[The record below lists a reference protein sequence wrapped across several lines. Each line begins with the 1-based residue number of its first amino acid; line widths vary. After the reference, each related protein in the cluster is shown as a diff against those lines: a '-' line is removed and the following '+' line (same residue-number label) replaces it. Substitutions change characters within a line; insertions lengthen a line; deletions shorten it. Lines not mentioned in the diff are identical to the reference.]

1 VARFNVI
8 TNWSNGVGLQRDAEM
23 LRAELSRRG
32 HMVNPIHYQA
42 PEHHEADVN
51 VFLEVIEFKPSDPA
65 RHVPFEQLSAMAPR
79 QWLVPNPEWFYS
91 SWPLEP
97 WELVLT
103 KTHDATRIFRAL
115 VGDRCEYLGWQ
126 AHDFYDPTIPRT
138 PRFLHI
144 AGKSQAK
151 NTTAVI
157 DGVRRTGVPLTLVCS
172 RQYPVPASVTWH
184 SRVSE
189 DDLRHM
195 LNAHAFCLL
204 PSAYE
209 GYGHSLH
216 EAHGCGQIVLTTD
229 AAPMNETQPIVP
241 IRPHGGRPQRLA
253 FMHDVTGKGVAKA
266 ITAALAL
273 TTEQRQEMSQQIRAA
288 FEAERATFHANLD
301 RLLEA
306 HL

>member
-1 VARFNVI
+1 MAHFNVI
-8 TNWSNGVGLQRDAEM
+8 TNWTNGVGLQRDAEM
-23 LRAELSRRG
+23 LRAELERRG
-32 HMVNPIHYQA
+32 HSVNNIHYQR
-42 PEHHEADVN
+42 PYLYPADVN
-51 VFLEVIEFKPSDPA
+51 VFLEVIEFKPSDRA
-65 RHVPFEQLSAMAPR
+65 QHVTFEYLAQMAPR

-97 WELVLT
+97 WELILT

-115 VGDRCEYLGWQ
+115 VGDRCQYLGWQ
-126 AHDFYDPTIPRT
+126 AYDFYDPTIERA

-144 AGKSQAK
+144 AGKSSAK
-151 NTTAVI
+151 NTEAVI
-157 DGVRRTGVPLTLVCS
+157 EGVKRTGVPLTLVWAKQ
-172 RQYPVPASVTWH
+172 RPLPPSVTWH
-184 SRVSE
+184 PRVSE
-189 DDLRHM
+189 DELRQM
-195 LNAHAFCLL
+195 LNSHAFCLL

-241 IRPHGGRPQRLA
+241 IRPHGGKPQRLA

-266 ITAALAL
+266 ITKALAL
-273 TTEQRQEMSQQIRAA
+273 TEDERAVMSQQIRAA
-288 FEAERATFHANLD
+288 FEADRATFHANLD